1 MASLLF
7 TTSPA
12 LKLRWSCGGAGASES
27 FRGLGHNTQRWSA
40 YEFGSMYSNEAFYDH
55 SALSNLQQF
64 GIHTNSDPP
73 PRPRS
78 NARAMQ
84 DTIQAYIIQSRSIVN
99 HVTPLLPVHP
109 PLQTSLEQA
118 SARQT

>member
-1 MASLLF
+1 MSA
-7 TTSPA
+7 
-12 LKLRWSCGGAGASES
+12 E
-27 FRGLGHNTQRWSA
+27 LGRHNTQRWSA
-40 YEFGSMYSNEAFYDH
+40 YEFGSMHSNEAFYGY

-64 GIHTNSDPP
+64 GIHINSDPP
-73 PRPRS
+73 PHPRS

-84 DTIQAYIIQSRSIVN
+84 DTTQAYIIQSRSIVN

-109 PLQTSLEQA
+109 PLKTSLEQA